1 MLRLVRSHEA
11 GHGAGYVTVWTR
23 HVIHVT
29 NVTLVTHGT
38 NVTHGTYGTHLTH
51 GARMYLYSSNHLYVV
66 SINNVNG
73 VSRGVSR
80 LSGTREHVTNVTCS
94 D

>member
-23 HVIHVT
+23 HVTH
-29 NVTLVTHGT
+29 VTLVTHG
-38 NVTHGTYGTHLTH
+38 THGTYGTHLTH